1 MNDLSKLSN
10 EELEELL
17 LSETDPSAVNNIIN
31 IFNLNIKK
39 KDVVRANALSDLQD
53 KISGQMQ
60 QRISNKADEFSNKDL
75 LDYFKTVQEFIDKS
89 GEISDSAKVPT
100 IQINQQNN
108 LGVNLPNPLP
118 KDSRDKVID
127 VVQSIL
133 KNYTFNNVEEVEVVN
148 DDNALE
154 RSENNGLG

>member
-10 EELEELL
+10 EELEKLL

-89 GEISDSAKVPT
+89 GDISDNAKVPT

-133 KNYTFNNVEEVEVVN
+133 KNYTLNNVEEVEVVN
-148 DDNALE
+148 DDSTLE

>member
-1 MNDLSKLSN
+1 
-10 EELEELL
+10 
-17 LSETDPSAVNNIIN
+17 
-31 IFNLNIKK
+31 
-39 KDVVRANALSDLQD
+39 
-53 KISGQMQ
+53 MQ

-89 GEISDSAKVPT
+89 GDISDNAKVPT

-133 KNYTFNNVEEVEVVN
+133 KNYTFNNVEEVEIVN

>member
-89 GEISDSAKVPT
+89 GDISDNAKVPT

-133 KNYTFNNVEEVEVVN
+133 KNYTFNNVEEVEIVN

>member
-10 EELEELL
+10 EELEKLL

-89 GEISDSAKVPT
+89 GDISDNAKVPT

-133 KNYTFNNVEEVEVVN
+133 KNYTLNNVEEVEVVN
-148 DDNALE
+148 DDNTLE